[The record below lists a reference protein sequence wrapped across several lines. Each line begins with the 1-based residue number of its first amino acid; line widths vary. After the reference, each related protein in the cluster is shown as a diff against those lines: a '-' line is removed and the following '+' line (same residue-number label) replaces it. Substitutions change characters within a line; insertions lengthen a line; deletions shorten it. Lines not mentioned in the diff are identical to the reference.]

1 MEWRL
6 FRNGWKR
13 CSLAQ
18 DRVPNR
24 CHIKTGFLLLLAL
37 TFLLSIIVYISD
49 SSFKSAAAPDTLYE
63 TVVNQIRSYYVTEST
78 SSIDNQTMFS
88 APTQTANQQGATQN
102 ISEHHHMAHPLNYYF
117 TLDQPDI
124 CKQKNPFLVLMVP
137 VAPYE
142 VKARS
147 AIRSTW
153 GNETTVQG
161 KAVLTLFLVG
171 LIEGAD
177 SEKVQKQLEE
187 ESRQH
192 RDLIQSNFVDSYFN
206 LTIKTM
212 VIMDWLAT
220 RCPQANYSMK
230 IDSDMFLNVNNLVT
244 LLSAPNTPR
253 ENYITGV
260 LMRNR
265 FVVRNKNSK
274 WYVSKE
280 LYPEPKYP
288 TYLLGMGYVFSNDLP
303 SKIVEASKYVKPFN
317 IEDAYIGACLKQ
329 LAVEPS
335 SPPEPSQFRIYMGQ
349 YKRENFLRAITTIL
363 GSPQQLIDIWKDV
376 NKPM

>member
-13 CSLAQ
+13 RSLAQ

-24 CHIKTGFLLLLAL
+24 CHIKTGFILLLAL

-49 SSFKSAAAPDTLYE
+49 FSLKSAAAPDTLYE
-63 TVVNQIRSYYVTEST
+63 TVVNQIPSYYVTESA

-88 APTQTANQQGATQN
+88 APTPINNQQRATQN
-102 ISEHHHMAHPLNYYF
+102 NSEHHHVAHPLNYYF
-117 TLDQPDI
+117 TLDEPDI
-124 CKQKNPFLVLMVP
+124 CKQRNPFLVLMVP

-142 VKARS
+142 VKARN

-171 LIEGAD
+171 LTVGAD
-177 SEKVQKQLEE
+177 SEKAQQQLEE

-220 RCPQANYSMK
+220 RCPQAYYSMK
-230 IDSDMFLNVNNLVT
+230 IDSDMFLNVDNLVT

-274 WYVSKE
+274 WYVSEE

-303 SKIVEASKYVKPFN
+303 SKIVEASNYVKPFN

-329 LAVEPS
+329 LGVEPS